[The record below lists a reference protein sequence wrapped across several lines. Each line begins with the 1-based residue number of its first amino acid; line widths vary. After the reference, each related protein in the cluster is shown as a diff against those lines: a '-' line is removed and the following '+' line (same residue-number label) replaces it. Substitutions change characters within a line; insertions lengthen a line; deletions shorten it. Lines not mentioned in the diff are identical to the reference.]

1 MTNEKMPRTFG
12 CVLLMLH
19 LQFLSSCLQ
28 GERGVSEIEQWRR
41 KESTPQ
47 LTLGSLI
54 CGLCVFFCFMLFVV
68 VFWRKVI
75 FSSRQLLISPCST
88 QSVCTLCTIEFLL
101 ILHTGCVNSLL
112 LWWLVVNAV
121 YIYIFNY
128 DVLLIWKTS

>member
-1 MTNEKMPRTFG
+1 MPFFFHLPVAFCFFLAFLPLVLLLPIEKGRNAVSVGKWSKKMTNEKMTRTFG

-54 CGLCVFFCFMLFVV
+54 CGLCVFFV
-68 VFWRKVI
+68 
-75 FSSRQLLISPCST
+75 
-88 QSVCTLCTIEFLL
+88 LC
-101 ILHTGCVNSLL
+101 CLL
-112 LWWLVVNAV
+112 L
-121 YIYIFNY
+121 FFEE
-128 DVLLIWKTS
+128 K